1 MRMPWGRPLF
11 SDCATFGEC
20 NLTICSNWN
29 LSFRD
34 QIKTAA
40 VSTPTIKVAL
50 SMLTLDIN
58 AKVRL
63 STPNFNIDAEVNLP
77 RPIPNIEVDIGALA
91 LIFDIY
97 MLA

>member
-1 MRMPWGRPLF
+1 
-11 SDCATFGEC
+11 
-20 NLTICSNWN
+20 
-29 LSFRD
+29 
-34 QIKTAA
+34 
-40 VSTPTIKVAL
+40 
-50 SMLTLDIN
+50 MLTLDIN